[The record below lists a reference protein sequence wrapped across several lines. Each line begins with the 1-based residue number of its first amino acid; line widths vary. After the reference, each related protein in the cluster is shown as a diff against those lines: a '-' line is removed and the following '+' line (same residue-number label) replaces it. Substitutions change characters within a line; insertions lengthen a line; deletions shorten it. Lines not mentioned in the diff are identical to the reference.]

1 MILKALCLFFCLAI
15 LLSVFAAASLG
26 NNIQNHNMEHP
37 STQESVMNERN
48 SSSQSD
54 GAYSIPLFLTVLA
67 VIILLGVLV
76 FILRAVR

>member
-1 MILKALCLFFCLAI
+1 MILKVLCIFSCLAI

-37 STQESVMNERN
+37 STQESTVNARN
-48 SSSQSD
+48 TASESD
-54 GAYSIPLFLTVLA
+54 NAYSIPLLLTVLL
-67 VIILLGVLV
+67 VIILLGALV

>member
-1 MILKALCLFFCLAI
+1 MILKVLCIFSCLAI

-37 STQESVMNERN
+37 STQESVMGARN
-48 SSSQSD
+48 AQSSSDS
-54 GAYSIPLFLTVLA
+54 AYSTPLLLTVLL
-67 VIILLGVLV
+67 VIILLGALV